1 MIHIELRKQ
10 RVSDAK
16 RFYEILN
23 NPNFLYFPA
32 KPQSLEEEKEFLR
45 KNPEK
50 RKKNIEYNFAI
61 MYEKDVIGAIGV
73 KIDQHRTYI
82 GEIGYFVDEAYWRK
96 GIATEAVKLAERIG
110 FQELGLT
117 RIEILMDIENT
128 ASEKV
133 AIKAGYV
140 KEGLLKGK
148 LKNGDAYRDAF
159 LYAKLV
165 RHSTKGDIR

>member
-1 MIHIELRKQ
+1 MVRIELRKQ

-45 KNPEK
+45 KNSEK

-61 MYEKDVIGAIGV
+61 MYEKDVIGAIGI

-82 GEIGYFVDEAYWRK
+82 GEIGYFVDETYWRK

-133 AIKAGYV
+133 AIKAGYF

-165 RHSTKGDIR
+165 E